1 MGLRCESE
9 GGPGNCHYSF
19 VRIPFMLSRN
29 VMKRIS
35 SRLTRCHLPWSFP
48 TSRLFNH
55 SRGREFKIH
64 NSFKF
69 TIVSN
74 HFWAQHGSTLFCVP
88 YVPWIQASLGW
99 LSFAMAPKWIW
110 IWNDMDPQFWK
121 ESKHGQCVL
130 FTIRFWGTRTID
142 GINTFGIHGVSRI
155 RFKNIFWTPS
165 TTFWISPSSASFVHL
180 VHHNPH

>member
-9 GGPGNCHYSF
+9 GDPGNCHYSF
-19 VRIPFMLSRN
+19 VCIPFMPSRN

-64 NSFKF
+64 NSLKF
-69 TIVSN
+69 TIVSIF
-74 HFWAQHGSTLFCVP
+74 FWAQHGSTLFCVP
-88 YVPWIQASLGW
+88 YVPWIQAGLGW

-110 IWNDMDPQFWK
+110 IDGPAILKRIEARSVCF
-121 ESKHGQCVL
+121 L
-130 FTIRFWGTRTID
+130 FTIRFWGTGTID

-165 TTFWISPSSASFVHL
+165 TTFWIFPSSASFVHL